1 MVPTRDSMSAHSHL
15 SSDALFKQMLQSPT
29 LAMPTVLLCFGLLAG
44 IGATWHF
51 ALAGALPMW
60 AGCVINGFL
69 AYGMFSI
76 AHDGLHRA
84 ISSVPWVNEP
94 MGAIGLFF
102 LLPYAPLAVARW
114 VHMQHHRFTNGE
126 LDPDRYIHDCPRWQM
141 LLRWSNFDV
150 FYFVYFLKHGDA
162 VRDKHLKTV
171 VGYVAVL
178 VLAILAA
185 VIAGYGYEILMLWLL
200 PTRIALFLVASV
212 FVYLPH
218 YPGVVPDE
226 DDAYLATTMRM
237 GWEWLLTPLL
247 VYHNYHLIH
256 HLYPTVPFYKM
267 HDVWHL
273 KYDELTQGNVS
284 YQSAFGM
291 EPDNI
296 ELHRKHQQVAANPRT
311 NNSTT

>member
-1 MVPTRDSMSAHSHL
+1 MSAHSQL

-212 FVYLPH
+212 FVY
-218 YPGVVPDE
+218 
-226 DDAYLATTMRM
+226 
-237 GWEWLLTPLL
+237 
-247 VYHNYHLIH
+247 HNYHLIH

-311 NNSTT
+311 NDSTT